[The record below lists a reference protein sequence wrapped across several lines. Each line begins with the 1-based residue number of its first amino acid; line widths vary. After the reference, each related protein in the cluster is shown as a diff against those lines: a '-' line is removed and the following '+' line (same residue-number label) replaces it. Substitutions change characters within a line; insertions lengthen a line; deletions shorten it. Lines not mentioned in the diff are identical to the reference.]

1 MAGQSLNDFSK
12 QIFQERYEIQQQLGK
27 KAGRRTLLARDIQ
40 TEQLVIIKLLTFSND
55 FAWEDLKLFER
66 EAETLKA
73 VEHPAIPRY
82 IDYFELEPSNAKG
95 YALVQSFVEGQS
107 LEEDMK
113 TGRIFTETEVKE
125 IATALLNILIYLHGR
140 QPPVIHRDIKP
151 SNIILAERSGNS
163 VKQIYLVDFGSVQ
176 TLAAKAGKTVTV
188 VGTYGYMPPEQFG
201 GYATPASDLY
211 SLGATLI
218 ALATGIHPA
227 DLPQK
232 DLRIAFQDLVKL
244 SPGLVGWL
252 QWLTQPSLEQRL
264 TSASIALKALETG
277 LLPINELTVVNPPKP
292 VNIRDLLWNAIWRS
306 TFTGGLVVAGS
317 AAIYGTVMIPGYGSI
332 AGLQFGASI
341 GFPIALIN
349 GFLVSMITRLFFFPL
364 KNAHLHR
371 RTIGFISTTFG
382 MAAALFGFSLLFH
395 GSFSDWSNVTSLFLV
410 IAPSVITGLGM
421 GVASKFIAQWYEK
434 QYRLLNK

>member
-1 MAGQSLNDFSK
+1 MADQSLYDFPK
-12 QIFQERYEIQQQLGK
+12 QILEERYEIQQQLGK

-82 IDYFELEPSNAKG
+82 IDYFELDPSNGKG

-107 LEEDMK
+107 LEEYMK
-113 TGRIFTETEVKE
+113 TGRIFTETEVKQ

-151 SNIILAERSGNS
+151 SNIILAEGSNS
-163 VKQIYLVDFGSVQ
+163 VRQIYLVDFGSVQ
-176 TLAAKAGKTVTV
+176 TLATKAGKTVTV

-252 QWLTQPSLEQRL
+252 QWLTEPSLEQRL
-264 TSASIALKALETG
+264 ISASIALKALETG
-277 LLPINELTVVNPPKP
+277 RLPINDLATVNPPKS
-292 VNIRDLLWNAIWRS
+292 VNIWDLLWNAIWRS
-306 TFTGGLVVAGS
+306 TFTGGLVVAGC
-317 AAIYGTVMIPGYGSI
+317 AAIYSTVMIPGFGSI
-332 AGLQFGASI
+332 MGLQYGALI
-341 GFPIALIN
+341 GFPIAFVN
-349 GFLVSMITRLFFFPL
+349 GFLVSIITRLFFFPL

-371 RTIGFISTTFG
+371 RTIGIISTTFG
-382 MAAALFGFSLLFH
+382 MATALFGFTLLL
-395 GSFSDWSNVTSLFLV
+395 GGYFSYESIVSSLFFV
-410 IAPSVITGLGM
+410 IAPSVITGLSM
-421 GVASKFIAQWYEK
+421 GAASKFIAQWYEK